1 MVGLVVLVLGGVGI
15 WPGAGPAGAVEQEP
29 IKLTAPSSETRE
41 YDALIGTNPV
51 NYAGAPGD
59 ARPNSC
65 SQYTY
70 CDSIPLQLSVPESL
84 KNSDTEDYFLRI
96 KVEWD
101 NSSGNNLDAYMYNA
115 PYPDEGP
122 APIASSAT
130 ANMPET
136 INLYRPERPEYIL
149 TVMNRNGANSGYKV
163 TAALTV
169 EPFGGAPDFGGVNEG
184 GGRPPTTSPP
194 PSSGGGSGSGGSSS
208 FDPEPSGPTN
218 TSPPPPPT
226 DSGFEP
232 RDLAPVDR
240 DESLSAL
247 ARERGGFE
255 GSLTA
260 PPVTLPEAQGPP
272 PGPVSGAAVAL
283 LGGLLPASLVGGG
296 VYWLRR
302 KGGTATAGF

>member
-29 IKLTAPSSETRE
+29 IKLTAPSSVTRE
-41 YDALIGTNPV
+41 YDALVGTVPV
-51 NYAGAPGD
+51 TINGVPGD

-65 SQYTY
+65 SQYAY

-101 NSSGNNLDAYMYNA
+101 NSSGNNLDAYMYDA
-115 PYPDEGP
+115 PYEPGT

-130 ANMPET
+130 ANMPEA
-136 INLYRPERPEYIL
+136 INLYRPDKPEYIL
-149 TVMNRNGANSGYKV
+149 TVMNRNGANSGYTV

-194 PSSGGGSGSGGSSS
+194 PSSGGGDSGGSS
-208 FDPEPSGPTN
+208 FDPEPSQPSTAQ
-218 TSPPPPPT
+218 PPAPSDP
-226 DSGFEP
+226 GFEP

-240 DESLSAL
+240 DDSLSAL

-260 PPVTLPEAQGPP
+260 PPVSLPETQGPP

-296 VYWLRR
+296 VFLLRR